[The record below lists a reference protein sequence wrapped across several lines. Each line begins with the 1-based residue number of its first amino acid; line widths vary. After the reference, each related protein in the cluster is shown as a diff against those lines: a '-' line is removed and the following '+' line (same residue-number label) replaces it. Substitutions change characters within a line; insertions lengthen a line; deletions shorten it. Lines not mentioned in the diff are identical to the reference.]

1 MRTESVMEWYRKQV
15 AEIPGYRFH
24 VESKSSTHLL
34 MSTEAKRF
42 PPVFS
47 LKLNLTGGFLTF
59 EAPAEDTELTREKL
73 VKLFLF
79 VEKLGGYLAI
89 NEFEDGLR
97 LVLNMDR
104 KVDGDL
110 KLSKSEFHANLARFV
125 KDYHRLSN
133 FLENSEE
140 DPKGLKRK
148 NESSENPKPSEQR
161 GRQVGFQLNNE

>member
-1 MRTESVMEWYRKQV
+1 MTTESVMEWYRKQV
-15 AEIPGYRFH
+15 AEIPEFRFH

-34 MSTEAKRF
+34 LSTEAKEF

-47 LKLNLTGGFLTF
+47 LRLNLTGGFLTF
-59 EAPAEDTELTREKL
+59 EAPTEDIELTREKL

-79 VEKLGGYLAI
+79 VGKLGGYLAI
-89 NEFEDGLR
+89 NDFEDGLR

-133 FLENSEE
+133 FLGNGEE
-140 DPKGLKRK
+140 APKGLEQK
-148 NESSENPKPSEQR
+148 NESSEPPKPPEQR